1 MCNPTIPSS
10 YFSHT
15 KYCVIVI
22 EILCY
27 SIITLQHYRTFM
39 MGYGTP
45 TDEDFSLLVIFVI
58 SIGLGLP
65 ALLIVIS
72 GIVMAVRRISQKK
85 DDLFLNR

>member
-1 MCNPTIPSS
+1 
-10 YFSHT
+10 
-15 KYCVIVI
+15 
-22 EILCY
+22 
-27 SIITLQHYRTFM
+27 M

-45 TDEDFSLLVIFVI
+45 PDENFSLLVIFVI

>member
-1 MCNPTIPSS
+1 M
-10 YFSHT
+10 
-15 KYCVIVI
+15 
-22 EILCY
+22 
-27 SIITLQHYRTFM
+27 TLQHYRTFM
-39 MGYGTP
+39 MGYGVP
-45 TDEDFSLLVIFVI
+45 PDEDFSLLVIFVI

>member
-1 MCNPTIPSS
+1 
-10 YFSHT
+10 
-15 KYCVIVI
+15 
-22 EILCY
+22 
-27 SIITLQHYRTFM
+27 M

-45 TDEDFSLLVIFVI
+45 PAEDFSLLVIFVI